1 MKKWIF
7 LLLLFVCSTTL
18 SWGQTSITTSQ
29 TTAGNYTFIIPTGV
43 TFITIECYGGGG
55 GGGGSTAA
63 YCSSSGGAAG
73 SYVKYTIA
81 VTVGQSYKYTVG
93 AGGLG
98 ISNASGG
105 TGGNTFFGN
114 SSDGVSTGSL
124 VLAVGG
130 AGGITNTVT
139 GTSTNYIGDV
149 AGSVGTIF
157 GNIPSLVAS
166 PDLSIAGGNGGSSIT
181 GTSFTKASGAGG
193 NSYSSGY
200 FGATGIGGAAL
211 TNTQNGNSGSSP
223 GGGGGGGI
231 TGFNTALNNK
241 GGTGG
246 TGGIAITYTLPQT
259 INVNS
264 TTSSWLCPAGVS
276 KVFVECWG
284 GGGAGGSASSK
295 TGTAASTG
303 GGGSGGAY
311 ASGVLTVS
319 SGTTYTVTVATTVS
333 APTIPTTY
341 NLSTYNSYNGIR
353 INGNPSWFNTTGTLY
368 AEGGQGG
375 QSSVIYTGTT
385 QTMGLKGS
393 GSKAS
398 SIGTTTSKGGDGFTT
413 VDANGSGGNGGS
425 SGGSSGDGNN
435 ATSVT
440 IGAALSASDGAGGFG
455 GGTIGNSGGS
465 PGGGG
470 GGARAAASSTPR
482 AGGAGGVGQ
491 VIVYSYA
498 VPALASLSPSTTAA
512 GSTTFTLTVTG
523 TNFFNGVSAITWN
536 GVSLTTTY
544 VNSTTLTAS
553 INASYITTPGTM
565 PVGVV
570 NSGVYGIATA
580 TSTLPFTISGT
591 AYTVTYNGNGST
603 GGIVPVDASSPYA
616 SGATVTV
623 KANTGAL
630 IKSGYS
636 FTGWN
641 TLVDGS
647 GTTYAASGSVTF
659 SIAANTTLYAQ
670 WVVVSAA
677 VCPSSTACTPST
689 TQNVCQGVAASPLT
703 ANVTNSGTTGT
714 PTLQYQWYYNT
725 SNSNTISGATT
736 VVGATNSTYVPLSSA
751 TEVGTRYYF
760 CVAYATD
767 NTCGQTNASQSLAS
781 NAVQVV
787 VTGTPTT
794 PTAGSTGTC
803 SGGALSLTSSTV
815 STATYAWT
823 GPISFTSSSQN
834 PTVSAS
840 ATTAMSGTYSVV
852 ASVNGCPSA
861 AGTTVVTINTT
872 PSAPTAGSNSPICAS
887 ASLAVTATTI
897 ATATYAWTGPNGF
910 TSTSQNPTVSASAT
924 AAMAGTYSVT
934 ATVSGCT
941 SSVGTTPVTVNAV
954 TAISSSPSST
964 SVTAP
969 ATASFTVT
977 ATGTSLTYQWQ
988 FSSNSGGSWT
998 NVSSGTGGTTNSYTT
1013 GATSASMSGYL
1024 YQCVVSGTCGTS
1036 TSTSATLTIST
1047 GPCFSEYF
1055 ASATSG
1061 DNTSTTNQASAWVA
1075 NSNFPTIS
1083 NVNQAGGAVK
1093 LGTGSAVGSLTSG
1106 SLSGVSGDVTVSLD
1120 VKGWTNVEGSINVT
1134 LNGVTKNVTYT
1145 AVMASASFETKTLSF
1160 TSVPANST
1168 LIIATSAKRAFI
1180 DNVTITCSASCSA
1193 PTTQATFSTSTTT
1206 LTAITQNFAAG
1217 NGAGRV
1223 VLINTTNSFT
1233 APANLSSPVANTVY
1247 SGSGQQVVFNAT
1259 SGTSV
1264 TVTNLSSNTTYYF
1277 AIYEYNCSGATT
1289 VYNATENTAS
1299 ATTLVP
1305 APEINIKQGATTI
1318 LTGDSQS
1325 FGNVE
1330 VGASTDLVFTIEN
1343 LGTANLTLTTPL
1355 SVSGNFS
1362 IVSQPSSPVAASS
1375 TTTFTVRFTPTAL
1388 GATNGS
1394 MTITNNDSN
1403 EGSYIL
1409 NFTGTGTNS
1418 SSSDVSFNSA
1428 SPTSG
1433 NTNLNYTLYQSATIS
1448 NTGSGTNGSIGVM
1461 GFYVRDGGAGLND
1474 TDLLSTTLTSIS
1486 FSVTNPANIRS
1497 AALFNGSTFI
1507 ATVAVNGVSPIVFS
1521 GISGANVICADDS
1534 QLALN
1539 LRITF
1544 NQTVTDNQQM
1554 IFTVSNVTAN
1564 TSGSTFAATNGGA
1577 AASSSTGDTNRIEV
1591 TADRLAFGQQ
1601 SSNTTVN
1608 VAMTPS
1614 VTVSA
1619 IDIYSNIDFDYTGTI
1634 GITSSGTLSGVTVNA
1649 IASNGVAS
1657 YSTLTHTATG
1667 TGLTLTAATTGL
1679 AYSNSVQSN
1688 PFNITAVTYTNGDY
1702 RTTATGTWHST
1713 TGNGSASWQQ
1723 YNSGTNTWTSTTEPS
1738 TSTTKTVY
1746 IYHSITLVGTNTA
1759 TSIVIENGGILNTST
1774 ITPTFG
1780 NVLVKSGGT
1789 FKQDGYVTITGTIEV
1804 EDYGTFQF
1812 NSKNTNS
1819 RSTSIWFG
1827 TEKFHPNSTF
1837 IITNADTTGNYL
1849 PFETE
1854 ADVDVYT
1861 DPTTGYSACFGN
1873 LIIDNSTGGANLQIL
1888 PTPFTKNLTHKD
1900 LIFRNN
1906 TSSKVFC
1913 AGGFTTEIGGNLIM
1927 ESTYA
1932 QNVTFITSASSYSL
1946 KVKGDIINN
1955 STKILRLVNNS
1966 SGGAAN
1972 VTVEGNITLTSSA
1985 TLDLNF
1991 VAGSTSSLSLQ
2002 GDITVASTALLTAAA
2017 TSGTTFNF
2025 TGTGDGLSAATT
2037 QTIDI
2042 ASTGATRNQYTNFN
2056 VNAGAY
2062 VQISNQNFELGKSS
2076 NFSVNGSGNSGGTFD
2091 FGFSGTTALNVTS
2104 YSTGTNF
2111 TSQQAATLK
2120 ISSPD
2125 GILNT
2130 SGSVG
2135 NVQTTNAPTY
2145 NQTATFWYIGK
2156 ANQVTGTGITTGS
2169 TAKIVI
2175 AELSDNTK
2183 TLTLTN
2189 GIGISSTATL
2199 DVLGGKLDIR
2209 KGIVIGTTTNDFTG
2223 TGRLVMSD
2231 GEYRISTVTAT
2242 PTSNYLPQL
2251 SGYSSYS
2258 LTGGT
2263 VHLNAA
2269 NATQIV
2275 SGTPNYY
2282 NLKFSGSNTYGTNY
2296 KGISSA
2302 TTVSNTI
2309 TISETA
2315 VVDINNKTLGSSGT
2329 NLTMTDTAYLK
2340 LGGSGLKPDATGT
2353 YSLASGTTIEYYDTY
2368 ATNIRAGVS
2377 SPVISYANV
2386 IVNGTNVATNYLT
2399 SGIQFQSGGN
2409 FTVKN
2414 GATFKCSNM
2423 AGFNSTTVTAIS
2435 STNNPTITLETGS
2448 TVEYA
2453 GTNQNLTP
2461 ISSPNPYYNMV
2472 ISGSGTKSISSASEI
2487 LVGNN
2492 LNVTAGTLQI
2502 DSDKLLTVTNML
2514 SNSSGNDVLIKNRGS
2529 LVQINDGIADSGTI
2543 KMTRTSRSMIQN
2555 DYIYWGSPVIGDVS
2569 AQISATNFD
2578 ASYMWDLYGTVDGT
2592 WNNITATTPGR
2603 GFITRVSAAGVGA
2616 KDFDFTG
2623 VPNNGLINVPNALS
2637 YTHGV
2642 GSFDSVA
2649 TGNTILLANPYPSA
2663 INASAFI
2670 TANNNSIGNIGG
2682 TLYFWTSF
2690 TQPNGNGDY
2699 TTNDYASWN
2708 ATGATGTIAPSDP
2721 SGNGSSLK
2729 PTGKIAAG
2737 QGFFAQIYN
2746 NADIIFNNA
2755 MRVRS
2760 ATDNSQ
2766 FFRNNNVTATDEQ
2779 NRIWLSIT
2787 NSNHAYRQTLV
2798 GYVSGATN
2806 DRDLLYDGDAFTDN
2820 AVNLYSVLN
2829 TKPMVIQGRSLP
2841 FDASDLVPLGYKVTT
2856 AGDYTINIDEL
2867 DGLFVTGQPIYI
2879 EDLLLSTTHE
2889 LTQSPYTFNSDA
2901 GVFDNRFVLRYTDT
2915 SLGIDTVDSSNTVL
2929 VFTKNNQIFVQSEL
2943 SQLKEVAVY
2952 DVLGRLLFDNNNV
2965 KSRECISSTI
2975 TNQQTLI
2982 VKIKL
2987 DNEQVITKKIL
2998 LGSK

>member
-1 MKKWIF
+1 
-7 LLLLFVCSTTL
+7 
-18 SWGQTSITTSQ
+18 
-29 TTAGNYTFIIPTGV
+29 
-43 TFITIECYGGGG
+43 
-55 GGGGSTAA
+55 
-63 YCSSSGGAAG
+63 
-73 SYVKYTIA
+73 
-81 VTVGQSYKYTVG
+81 
-93 AGGLG
+93 
-98 ISNASGG
+98 
-105 TGGNTFFGN
+105 
-114 SSDGVSTGSL
+114 
-124 VLAVGG
+124 
-130 AGGITNTVT
+130 
-139 GTSTNYIGDV
+139 
-149 AGSVGTIF
+149 
-157 GNIPSLVAS
+157 
-166 PDLSIAGGNGGSSIT
+166 
-181 GTSFTKASGAGG
+181 
-193 NSYSSGY
+193 
-200 FGATGIGGAAL
+200 
-211 TNTQNGNSGSSP
+211 
-223 GGGGGGGI
+223 
-231 TGFNTALNNK
+231 
-241 GGTGG
+241 
-246 TGGIAITYTLPQT
+246 
-259 INVNS
+259 
-264 TTSSWLCPAGVS
+264 
-276 KVFVECWG
+276 
-284 GGGAGGSASSK
+284 
-295 TGTAASTG
+295 
-303 GGGSGGAY
+303 
-311 ASGVLTVS
+311 
-319 SGTTYTVTVATTVS
+319 
-333 APTIPTTY
+333 
-341 NLSTYNSYNGIR
+341 
-353 INGNPSWFNTTGTLY
+353 
-368 AEGGQGG
+368 
-375 QSSVIYTGTT
+375 
-385 QTMGLKGS
+385 MGLKGS

-413 VDANGSGGNGGS
+413 LDANGSGGNGGS

-455 GGTIGNSGGS
+455 GGTIGNFGGS

-470 GGARAAASSTPR
+470 GGARAAASGTPR
-482 AGGAGGVGQ
+482 AGGDGGVGQ

-498 VPALASLSPSTTAA
+498 VPALTSLSPTTTAA
-512 GSTTFTLTVTG
+512 GSATFTLTVTG

-536 GVSLTTTY
+536 GVSLTTVY

-553 INASYITTPGTM
+553 ISASLITTPGTM

-603 GGIVPVDASSPYA
+603 GGAIPVDASSPYA

-623 KANTGAL
+623 KANTGTL

-641 TLVDGS
+641 TLADGS
-647 GTTYAASGSVTF
+647 GTTYAASGSATF

-670 WVVVSAA
+670 WVAVSAA

-714 PTLQYQWYYNT
+714 PTIQYQWYYNT

-736 VVGATNSTYVPLSSA
+736 VVGATNSAYVPLSSA

-794 PTAGSTGTC
+794 PTAGSTGACTG
-803 SGGALSLTSSTV
+803 SVLSLTSSTV

-823 GPISFTSSSQN
+823 GPISFTSTSQN
-834 PTVSAS
+834 PTVSAN

-861 AGTTVVTINTT
+861 AGTTIVTINTT

-887 ASLAVTATTI
+887 TSLAVTATTI

-941 SSVGTTPVTVNAV
+941 SSAGTTPVTVNAV
-954 TAISSSPSST
+954 TAISSSPTST

-969 ATASFTVT
+969 ATASFTVA

-1061 DNTSTTNQASAWVA
+1061 DNVSTTNQNSAWIA

-1083 NVNQAGGAVK
+1083 SVFQAGGAVK
-1093 LGTGSAVGSLTSG
+1093 LGTSSLTGSLTSG
-1106 SLSGVSGDVTVSLD
+1106 ALSGVSGDVTVSLD
-1120 VKGWTNVEGSINVT
+1120 VKGWTTVEGSINVT

-1180 DNVTITCSASCSA
+1180 DNVTITCSASCSS
-1193 PTTQATFSTSTTT
+1193 PTTQATFSTSTPA
-1206 LTAITQNFAAG
+1206 LNAITQNFAAG

-1233 APANLSSPVANTVY
+1233 DPADLTSPVANTVY

-1289 VYNATENTAS
+1289 VYNATENTTS
-1299 ATTLVP
+1299 ATTLAP
-1305 APEINIKQGATTI
+1305 APEINIKQGTTTI

-1325 FGNVE
+1325 FGNVA

-1362 IVSQPSSPVAASS
+1362 IVSQPSSPVAASG
-1375 TTTFTVRFTPTAL
+1375 TTSFTVRFTPTAL

-1403 EGSYIL
+1403 EGSYVL

-1418 SSSDVSFNSA
+1418 SSSDVSFNSTSPA
-1428 SPTSG
+1428 SL

-1474 TDLLSTTLTSIS
+1474 ADSQSTTLTSIS

-1497 AALFNGSTFI
+1497 AALFNGSIFI

-1521 GISGANVICADDS
+1521 GLSGANVICADNS

-1564 TSGSTFAATNGGA
+1564 ASGSTFVATNGGA

-1601 SSNTTVN
+1601 PSNTTVN
-1608 VAMTPS
+1608 IAMTPS

-1619 IDIYSNIDFDYTGTI
+1619 IDTFSNIDFDYTGTI
-1634 GITSSGTLSGVTVNA
+1634 GITSSGTLSGTPVNA
-1649 IASNGVAS
+1649 IASNGVAT

-1679 AYSNSVQSN
+1679 AYSNSVVSTTL
-1688 PFNITAVTYTNGDY
+1688 FNITAVTYSNGDY
-1702 RTTATGTWHST
+1702 RTTGTGTWHST
-1713 TGNGSASWQQ
+1713 TGSGTASWQQ
-1723 YNSGTNTWTSTTEPS
+1723 FNSGTNTWTSTTEPS

-1789 FKQDGYVTITGTIEV
+1789 FKQDGYVKITGTIEV

-1873 LIIDNSTGGANLQIL
+1873 LIIDNATGGANLQIL

-1913 AGGFTTEIGGNLIM
+1913 TGGFTTEIGGNLIM
-1927 ESTYA
+1927 ESTYT

-1946 KVKGDIINN
+1946 KVKGDITNN

-2002 GDITVASTALLTAAA
+2002 GDITVASTALLTATA

-2025 TGTGDGLSAATT
+2025 YGTGDGLSAATT

-2062 VQISNQNFELGKSS
+2062 VQISNQNFELGKNSS
-2076 NFSVNGSGNSGGTFD
+2076 LTVNGSGSSGGTLD

-2111 TSQQAATLK
+2111 TSQQASTLK

-2156 ANQVTGTGITTGS
+2156 DNQVTGTGITTGS

-2209 KGIVIGTTTNDFTG
+2209 KGIVLGTTTNDFTG

-2251 SGYSSYS
+2251 SGYSSYT

-2282 NLKFSGSNTYGTNY
+2282 NLKLVEVIRMAPII
-2296 KGISSA
+2296 K
-2302 TTVSNTI
+2302 
-2309 TISETA
+2309 EL
-2315 VVDINNKTLGSSGT
+2315 VVLQ
-2329 NLTMTDTAYLK
+2329 
-2340 LGGSGLKPDATGT
+2340 
-2353 YSLASGTTIEYYDTY
+2353 
-2368 ATNIRAGVS
+2368 R
-2377 SPVISYANV
+2377 
-2386 IVNGTNVATNYLT
+2386 
-2399 SGIQFQSGGN
+2399 FQ
-2409 FTVKN
+2409 
-2414 GATFKCSNM
+2414 
-2423 AGFNSTTVTAIS
+2423 I
-2435 STNNPTITLETGS
+2435 P
-2448 TVEYA
+2448 
-2453 GTNQNLTP
+2453 
-2461 ISSPNPYYNMV
+2461 
-2472 ISGSGTKSISSASEI
+2472 
-2487 LVGNN
+2487 
-2492 LNVTAGTLQI
+2492 
-2502 DSDKLLTVTNML
+2502 
-2514 SNSSGNDVLIKNRGS
+2514 
-2529 LVQINDGIADSGTI
+2529 
-2543 KMTRTSRSMIQN
+2543 
-2555 DYIYWGSPVIGDVS
+2555 
-2569 AQISATNFD
+2569 
-2578 ASYMWDLYGTVDGT
+2578 
-2592 WNNITATTPGR
+2592 
-2603 GFITRVSAAGVGA
+2603 
-2616 KDFDFTG
+2616 
-2623 VPNNGLINVPNALS
+2623 
-2637 YTHGV
+2637 
-2642 GSFDSVA
+2642 
-2649 TGNTILLANPYPSA
+2649 
-2663 INASAFI
+2663 
-2670 TANNNSIGNIGG
+2670 
-2682 TLYFWTSF
+2682 
-2690 TQPNGNGDY
+2690 
-2699 TTNDYASWN
+2699 
-2708 ATGATGTIAPSDP
+2708 
-2721 SGNGSSLK
+2721 
-2729 PTGKIAAG
+2729 
-2737 QGFFAQIYN
+2737 
-2746 NADIIFNNA
+2746 
-2755 MRVRS
+2755 
-2760 ATDNSQ
+2760 
-2766 FFRNNNVTATDEQ
+2766 
-2779 NRIWLSIT
+2779 
-2787 NSNHAYRQTLV
+2787 
-2798 GYVSGATN
+2798 
-2806 DRDLLYDGDAFTDN
+2806 
-2820 AVNLYSVLN
+2820 
-2829 TKPMVIQGRSLP
+2829 
-2841 FDASDLVPLGYKVTT
+2841 
-2856 AGDYTINIDEL
+2856 
-2867 DGLFVTGQPIYI
+2867 
-2879 EDLLLSTTHE
+2879 
-2889 LTQSPYTFNSDA
+2889 
-2901 GVFDNRFVLRYTDT
+2901 
-2915 SLGIDTVDSSNTVL
+2915 
-2929 VFTKNNQIFVQSEL
+2929 
-2943 SQLKEVAVY
+2943 
-2952 DVLGRLLFDNNNV
+2952 
-2965 KSRECISSTI
+2965 
-2975 TNQQTLI
+2975 
-2982 VKIKL
+2982 
-2987 DNEQVITKKIL
+2987 
-2998 LGSK
+2998 

>member
-1 MKKWIF
+1 MKKWIY
-7 LLLLFVCSTTL
+7 LLLLYVCSVTL
-18 SWGQTSITTSQ
+18 SWGQTPTTTSQ
-29 TTAGNYTFIIPTGV
+29 TNSGNYSFTVPVGV
-43 TFITIECYGGGG
+43 TSIIVECYGAGGA
-55 GGGGSTAA
+55 GGGSTAT
-63 YCSSSGGAAG
+63 YSGSGGGAAG
-73 SYVKYTIA
+73 AYVKYTLA
-81 VTVGQSYKYTVG
+81 VTAGQVYKYTVG
-93 AGGLG
+93 AGGQG
-98 ISNASGG
+98 IANATGG
-105 TGGNTFFGN
+105 TGGSSFFGN
-114 SSDGVSTGSL
+114 SSDGLPTGAL

-130 AGGITNTVT
+130 AGGITNTVSGNATTYNGGAAGGT
-139 GTSTNYIGDV
+139 GSI
-149 AGSVGTIF
+149 S
-157 GNIPSLVAS
+157 GNIPSAVSS
-166 PDLSIAGGNGGSSIT
+166 PDLSVAGGNGGSSVT
-181 GTSFTKASGAGG
+181 GTSLTKSSGAGG
-193 NSYSSGY
+193 SSYSSGY
-200 FGATGIGGAAL
+200 FGATGIGGLAQ
-211 TNTQNGNSGSSP
+211 TNNSSGNTGSIP
-223 GGGGGGGI
+223 GGGGGGSM
-231 TGFNTALNNK
+231 TGSNASTNS
-241 GGTGG
+241 TGG
-246 TGGIAITYTLPQT
+246 NGGRGGVAITYTLPQN
-259 INVNS
+259 INSYNA
-264 TTSSWLCPAGVS
+264 TTTWVCPTGVS
-276 KVFVECWG
+276 QALVYCWGSGGAGGTATGSTSYRATG
-284 GGGAGGSASSK
+284 GGGAGGAFAGGLFSS
-295 TGTAASTG
+295 TAGTS
-303 GGGSGGAY
+303 
-311 ASGVLTVS
+311 
-319 SGTTYTVTVATTVS
+319 YTVTVGAVVTS
-333 APTIPTTY
+333 
-341 NLSTYNSYNGIR
+341 SSSNGVAV
-353 INGNPSWFNTTGTLY
+353 NGNPSWFNTAGTIY
-368 AEGGQGG
+368 AEGGAGG
-375 QSSVIYTGTT
+375 KSVVVSSGVLLGA
-385 QTMGLKGS
+385 GGVGS
-393 GSKAS
+393 SSS
-398 SIGTTTSKGGDGFTT
+398 SIGTTKNKGGNGYTSL
-413 VDANGSGGNGGS
+413 DASAATGTSAGGGGSGGSTATGTSATSSSGGAAGLPDGGAGGAGGS
-425 SGGSSGDGNN
+425 SPG
-435 ATSVT
+435 TS
-440 IGAALSASDGAGGFG
+440 GAGSA
-455 GGTIGNSGGS
+455 GTT

-470 GGARAAASSTPR
+470 GGWAALSTSVR
-482 AGGAGGVGQ
+482 AGGSGGVGQ
-491 VIVYSYA
+491 VIVYYYP
-498 VPALASLSPSTTAA
+498 VPALTSLSPSTTAA
-512 GSTTFTLTVTG
+512 GSATFTLTVTG

-553 INASYITTPGTM
+553 IDASYVTTPGTM

-570 NSGVYGIATA
+570 NSGVYGTSTA

-603 GGIVPVDASSPYA
+603 GGAVPIDASSPYA

-641 TLVDGS
+641 TLADGS
-647 GTTYAASGSVTF
+647 GTTYAASGSATF

-670 WVVVSAA
+670 WVAVTAA

-714 PTLQYQWYYNT
+714 STLQYQWYYNT

-736 VVGATNSTYVPLSSA
+736 VVGATNSSYVPLSSA

-794 PTAGSTGTC
+794 PTAGSTGAC
-803 SGGALSLTSSTV
+803 SGSALSLTSSTV

-823 GPISFTSSSQN
+823 GPISFSSSSQN
-834 PTVSAS
+834 PTVSAN

-872 PSAPTAGSNSPICAS
+872 PSAPTAGSNSPVCAN

-897 ATATYAWTGPNGF
+897 ATATYTWTGPNGF

-924 AAMAGTYSVT
+924 AAMTGTYSVT

-941 SSVGTTPVTVNAV
+941 SSAGTTPVTVNAI
-954 TAISSSPSST
+954 TAISSSPTST

-969 ATASFTVT
+969 ATASFTVA

-1013 GATSASMSGYL
+1013 GATSASMSGYM
-1024 YQCVVSGTCGTS
+1024 YQCVVSGTCGSSNSS
-1036 TSTSATLTIST
+1036 TATLTIST

-1061 DNTSTTNQASAWVA
+1061 DNVISGNQNSAWVA

-1083 NVNQAGGAVK
+1083 SVFQAGGAVK
-1093 LGTGSAVGSLTSG
+1093 LGTSSLTGSLTSG
-1106 SLSGVSGDVTVSLD
+1106 ALSGVSGDVTVSLD
-1120 VKGWTNVEGSINVT
+1120 VKGWTTVEGSINVT

-1160 TSVPANST
+1160 TSVPANSI

-1193 PTTQATFSTSTTT
+1193 PTTQATFSTSTNA
-1206 LTAITQNFAAG
+1206 LTAVTQNFAAG

-1233 APANLSSPVANTVY
+1233 DPANLSSPVANTVY

-1299 ATTLVP
+1299 ATTLAP

-1355 SVSGNFS
+1355 SVSGNYS
-1362 IVSQPSSPVAASS
+1362 IVSQPSSPVTASG
-1375 TTTFTVRFTPTAL
+1375 TTSFTVRFTPTAL

-1497 AALFNGSTFI
+1497 AALFNGSIFI

-1521 GISGANVICADDS
+1521 GLSGANVICADNS

-1564 TSGSTFAATNGGA
+1564 ASGSTFAATNGGA

-1601 SSNTTVN
+1601 PSNTTVN

-1619 IDIYSNIDFDYTGTI
+1619 VDTFSNIDFDYIGTI
-1634 GITSSGTLSGVTVNA
+1634 SISSSGTLSVTSVNA
-1649 IASNGVAS
+1649 TASSGVAT
-1657 YSTLTHTATG
+1657 YNTLTHTATG

-1679 AYSNSVQSN
+1679 AYNNSVDSN
-1688 PFNITAVTYTNGDY
+1688 PFNITAVTFTNGDY
-1702 RTTATGTWHST
+1702 RTTTTGTWHST
-1713 TGNGSASWQQ
+1713 TGNGTASWQQ
-1723 YNSGTNTWTSTTEPS
+1723 YNSGTNTWTSATEPS
-1738 TSTTKTVY
+1738 ASTTKTVY
-1746 IYHSITLVGTNTA
+1746 IYHTISLVGNNTA
-1759 TSIVIENGGILNTST
+1759 TNIVIENGGELVASINTSWT
-1774 ITPTFG
+1774 
-1780 NVLVKSGGT
+1780 NVLVKTGGILRKQANGVGFIVSGVFELEDGAT
-1789 FKQDGYVTITGTIEV
+1789 FSYSHT
-1804 EDYGTFQF
+1804 
-1812 NSKNTNS
+1812 NTTS
-1819 RSTSIWFG
+1819 RSTSIWAG
-1827 TEKFHPNSTF
+1827 TEIFHPNSNFEIVVSDASTQNIF
-1837 IITNADTTGNYL
+1837 ENINDISEYIDTNNGNY
-1849 PFETE
+1849 
-1854 ADVDVYT
+1854 A
-1861 DPTTGYSACFGN
+1861 ACFGN
-1873 LIIDNSTGGANLQIL
+1873 IIINCNTGSMQLVPSG
-1888 PTPFTKNLTHKD
+1888 FVKNLTHGD
-1900 LIFRNN
+1900 LILRANSDTKALF
-1906 TSSKVFC
+1906 SGS
-1913 AGGFTTEIGGNLIM
+1913 FTTTIGGDLIV
-1927 ESTYA
+1927 ESAFNSAATLL
-1932 QNVTFITSASSYSL
+1932 SASSTGNL
-1946 KVKGDIINN
+1946 TIKGSILHSASRTLTLLNN
-1955 STKILRLVNNS
+1955 ATGNV
-1966 SGGAAN
+1966 A
-1972 VTVEGNITLTSSA
+1972 VTVEGNITVNPTSTGTLNLIGANGGTSTLNLKGDLTVGSFGVLSVA
-1985 TLDLNF
+1985 TT
-1991 VAGSTSSLSLQ
+1991 STN
-2002 GDITVASTALLTAAA
+2002 AN
-2017 TSGTTFNF
+2017 FNF

-2042 ASTGATRNQYTNFN
+2042 ASTGATRNQYINFS

-2062 VQISNQNFELGKSS
+2062 AQISNQNFELGKNSS
-2076 NFSVNGSGNSGGTFD
+2076 LTVKGSGSSGGTFD
-2091 FGFSGTTALNVTS
+2091 FGFNGTTALNVTS
-2104 YSTGTNF
+2104 YSTVTNF

-2120 ISSPD
+2120 ISSID
-2125 GILNT
+2125 GISST
-2130 SGSVG
+2130 SGTVG
-2135 NVQTTNAPTY
+2135 NIQITNAPVI
-2145 NQTATFWYIGK
+2145 NSVATFHYIGK
-2156 ANQVTGTGITTGS
+2156 ANQTTGTGLPTAS
-2169 TAKIVI
+2169 SAKIVI
-2175 AELSDNTK
+2175 VELSDNTK

-2189 GIGISSTATL
+2189 SVGISNSTTL
-2199 DVLGGKLDIR
+2199 DALGGKLDIR
-2209 KGIVIGTTTNDFTG
+2209 KGIVLGTNAADFTG
-2223 TGRLVMSD
+2223 SGRLVMSD
-2231 GEYRISTVTAT
+2231 GEYRISTVTTT
-2242 PTSNYLPQL
+2242 PAADYLPQL
-2251 SGYSSYS
+2251 SGYSNYS
-2258 LTGGT
+2258 LPGGT

-2269 NATQIV
+2269 NATQIL

-2282 NLKFSGSNTYGTNY
+2282 NLKFSGSNTYGSNY
-2296 KGISSA
+2296 KGISNG

-2315 VVDINNKTLGSSGT
+2315 VVDINNKTLGGSGT
-2329 NLTMTDTAYLK
+2329 NLTMTDTAYFK
-2340 LGGSGLKPDATGT
+2340 LGSAGLKPDATGT

-2399 SGIQFQSGGN
+2399 SGIQFQSGGT

-2414 GATFKCSNM
+2414 GATFKCSNT
-2423 AGFNSTTVTAIS
+2423 AGFNGTTATAIS

-2453 GTNQNLTP
+2453 GASQT
-2461 ISSPNPYYNMV
+2461 ISYIDTSIPTTYPNPYYNLT
-2472 ISGSGTKSISSASEI
+2472 ISGTGVKSITASNEI
-2487 LVGNN
+2487 YVNNN
-2492 LNVTAGTLQI
+2492 LNVTGSVLQI
-2502 DSDKLLTVTNML
+2502 DNQKLFTVN
-2514 SNSSGNDVLIKNRGS
+2514 NSITTITEGIDVKSGGN
-2529 LVQINDGIADSGTI
+2529 LVQINDASVNSGTI
-2543 KMTRTSRSMIQN
+2543 KATRTTRSMVGN
-2555 DYIYWGSPVIGDVS
+2555 DYIYWGSPVQENVFGQIPS
-2569 AQISATNFD
+2569 AFN
-2578 ASYMWDLYGTVDGT
+2578 ASYVWDLYGTMDGA
-2592 WNNITATTPGR
+2592 WNTFTTTTPGR
-2603 GFITRVSAAGVGA
+2603 GFITRVGAAGLNNFTFSGTPTNGVVTVAADSFSNGGT
-2616 KDFDFTG
+2616 FD
-2623 VPNNGLINVPNALS
+2623 A
-2637 YTHGV
+2637 
-2642 GSFDSVA
+2642 VA
-2649 TGNTILLANPYPSA
+2649 TGNNILLANPYPCA
-2663 INASAFI
+2663 IDAASLIA
-2670 TANNNSIGNIGG
+2670 ANGGKLGG
-2682 TLYFWTSF
+2682 TLYFWTSL
-2690 TQPNGNGDY
+2690 TPNAGGAY

-2708 ATGATGTIAPSDP
+2708 GTGATATSDTFGANSP
-2721 SGNGSSLK
+2721 LK
-2729 PTGKIAAG
+2729 PTGKIGTG
-2737 QGFFAQIYN
+2737 QGFFAQIYDDFN
-2746 NADIIFNNA
+2746 VTFNNS
-2755 MRVRS
+2755 MRLRS
-2760 ATDNSQ
+2760 TSDNQQ
-2766 FFRNNNVTATDEQ
+2766 FFRTTAPVEK
-2779 NRIWLSIT
+2779 NRIWLNLTST
-2787 NSNHAYRQTLV
+2787 SSNAIFRQTLV
-2798 GYVSGATN
+2798 GYVTGATN
-2806 DRDLLYDGDAFTDN
+2806 GTDFIYDGDTYTGNEVD
-2820 AVNLYSVLN
+2820 LYSIADSRN
-2829 TKPMVIQGRSLP
+2829 WVIQGRALP
-2841 FDASDLVPLGYKVTT
+2841 FDVADLVPLGYKIT
-2856 AGDYTINIDEL
+2856 ASGTYRINIDEL
-2867 DGLFVTGQPIYI
+2867 DGLFLNGQDIYL
-2879 EDLLLSTTHE
+2879 EDLLLNVTHD
-2889 LTQSPYTFNSDA
+2889 LKQTPY
-2901 GVFDNRFVLRYTDT
+2901 VFDTAAGTFESRFILRYT
-2915 SLGIDTVDSSNTVL
+2915 SSPLGTTAFS
-2929 VFTKNNQIFVQSEL
+2929 QVQ
-2943 SQLKEVAVY
+2943 
-2952 DVLGRLLFDNNNV
+2952 NNV
-2965 KSRECISSTI
+2965 KIAVSNHELHIKSQNQVIRQVTI
-2975 TNQQTLI
+2975 YNVIGSLLYSKNNFNDLEVQLPNLQLPNQTLL
-2982 VKIKL
+2982 VKITL
-2987 DNEQVITKKIL
+2987 ADGSVVTKKVVL
-2998 LGSK
+2998 